1 MWRDRRLGQNVR
13 FLPAGGVSPTVI
25 ERDQQSLN
33 PRLGVPDE
41 VAERAVLALIGLVA
55 LVAGLL
61 WLTGQTSAVVS
72 GLGWP
77 ADSFHKGWAALAQWP
92 QRWSD
97 PPAAYP
103 AGSAISKVSPAVWWE
118 VCGLLAISVT
128 TVVVLLWR
136 LIREKRKEPTNEWAV
151 ARELSPIKVQ
161 APSTGRLV
169 LGRVGRSLVATEA
182 RHSVLVIGPTQ
193 SGKTTGLAIPA
204 LLEWD
209 GPVAAVS
216 VKTDLAEHTMRHR
229 AKKGRVWV
237 YDPRDATG
245 LPGSTWSP
253 VSAVRCWEYAIR
265 LAQDLTEAGRAH
277 SGDGMQQSGF
287 WFGLAAQL
295 LAPYLFAAAA
305 AGETMGTVYSWVL
318 RHDHEASKA
327 LLERVGNRIALDQ
340 HNAMWKVSDQTRSSV
355 FVTLQQSLSVYSD
368 ERVAASTVNSDIDP
382 RRLFDGGRHTLYVAA
397 PIKDQTA
404 LQPLFSTLIGHVVDE
419 AFAMVAATGKP
430 LNPPLLILID
440 EAANVAPMRN
450 LGQIAST
457 AAAQGIQ
464 LVTVWQDLSQ
474 VKDRYHTQGNTVLN
488 NHRARIVLRGCG
500 DEDTLR
506 WASTMVGDTSV
517 EAVTRH
523 HDANG
528 SKSRQVSERTE
539 RLLGLDQA
547 RQMDGFDGLLLYG
560 SLPPA
565 KLQLRPWFK
574 DRGLRRLA
582 VPLDEKDL
590 RPALSDPS
598 PLRLAAPFAAPSGPA
613 EDPAIA
619 SGDAEVSALRPE
631 FAAVAS
637 QHAATVITSRSRVAE
652 SARSDEPE
660 QNGSEGLEG
669 LPAPEADDDH

>member
-1 MWRDRRLGQNVR
+1 M
-13 FLPAGGVSPTVI
+13 SP
-25 ERDQQSLN
+25 E
-33 PRLGVPDE
+33 
-41 VAERAVLALIGLVA
+41 A
-55 LVAGLL
+55 
-61 WLTGQTSAVVS
+61 
-72 GLGWP
+72 
-77 ADSFHKGWAALAQWP
+77 
-92 QRWSD
+92 
-97 PPAAYP
+97 
-103 AGSAISKVSPAVWWE
+103 WWT
-118 VCGLLAISVT
+118 VCGLLIILVAAA
-128 TVVVLLWR
+128 VVPVWR
-136 LIREKRKEPTNEWAV
+136 LILERRKEPTNKWAV
-151 ARELSPIKVQ
+151 ARELAPIKVL
-161 APSTGRLV
+161 APSKGRLV
-169 LGRVGRSLVATEA
+169 LGRVGHALVATEA

-229 AKKGRVWV
+229 AKKGKVWV

-253 VSAVRCWEYAIR
+253 VSAVRCWEDAIR

-318 RHDHEASKA
+318 RHDHEASRA
-327 LLERVGNRIALDQ
+327 LLERVDNRIALDQ
-340 HNAMWKVSDQTRSSV
+340 HDAMWKVSDQTRSSV

-368 ERVAASTVNSDIDP
+368 ERVAASTINSDIDP

-430 LNPPLLILID
+430 LDPPLLILID

-528 SKSRQVSERTE
+528 RKSRQVSERTE
-539 RLLGLDQA
+539 RLLGFDQA

-590 RPALSDPS
+590 RPALADPS
-598 PLRLAAPFAAPSGPA
+598 PLRLAAPPAAPSDPT
-613 EDPAIA
+613 EDQATA
-619 SGDAEVSALRPE
+619 SGDEEGSSLKPE
-631 FAAVAS
+631 LAAVAS
-637 QHAATVITSRSRVAE
+637 QHAARVLASRSQPAE
-652 SARSDEPE
+652 GGRGDEPE
-660 QNGSEGLEG
+660 QHATAEPDGS
-669 LPAPEADDDH
+669 PAADAEHH

>member
-1 MWRDRRLGQNVR
+1 M
-13 FLPAGGVSPTVI
+13 
-25 ERDQQSLN
+25 
-33 PRLGVPDE
+33 GVPGE
-41 VAERAVLALIGLVA
+41 VAERAILAVLGLVA
-55 LVAGLL
+55 LLAGLL
-61 WLTGQTSAVVS
+61 WLTGQISALAS

-77 ADSFHKGWAALAQWP
+77 TDSFHAGWTALARLP
-92 QRWSD
+92 QQWSD

-103 AGSAISKVSPAVWWE
+103 AGSAVSKVSQTVWWM
-118 VCGLLAISVT
+118 VGALLVT
-128 TVVVLLWR
+128 LLTASAVPIWR
-136 LIREKRKEPTNEWAV
+136 LIRQRRKEPTNEWAV

-161 APSTGRLV
+161 APSKGRLV
-169 LGRVGRSLVATEA
+169 LGRVGRSRVATEA

-204 LLEWD
+204 LLEWK

-229 AKKGRVWV
+229 AKSGEVWV

-253 VSAVRCWEYAIR
+253 VSAVRCWEDAIR

-277 SGDGMQQSGF
+277 SGDGMQQAGF

-318 RHDHEASKA
+318 RHDHEESKA
-327 LLERVGNRIALDQ
+327 LLERAGNRIALDQ
-340 HNAMWKVSDQTRSSV
+340 HEAMWKVSDQTRSSV

-368 ERVAASTVNSDIDP
+368 ERVAASTATSEIEP
-382 RRLFDGGRHTLYVAA
+382 SRLFDGSCHTLYVAA
-397 PIKDQTA
+397 PLKDQTA
-404 LQPLFSTLIGHVVDE
+404 LQPLFSTLIGQVVDE
-419 AFAMVAATGKP
+419 AFATVAATGKP
-430 LNPPLLILID
+430 LDPPLLILVD

-517 EAVTRH
+517 EAITRH
-523 HDANG
+523 EDANG
-528 SKSRQVSERTE
+528 RKSRQVSEHTE
-539 RLLGLDQA
+539 RLLGVDQA
-547 RQMDGFDGLLLYG
+547 RQMDGFGGLLLYG

-574 DRGLRRLA
+574 DRRLRRLA
-582 VPLDEKDL
+582 EPLDESEL
-590 RPALSDPS
+590 RPRPLDLP
-598 PLRLAAPFAAPSGPA
+598 PLRLPEPPSEVVDPDDCATDLARPDPGGDSSSLTPGVAAAAA
-613 EDPAIA
+613 
-619 SGDAEVSALRPE
+619 
-631 FAAVAS
+631 
-637 QHAATVITSRSRVAE
+637 RVAE
-652 SARSDEPE
+652 ELIADRPV
-660 QNGSEGLEG
+660 SESHETPAGGEG
-669 LPAPEADDDH
+669 GWRQGVMSFPVESSNRT